1 MTSDAEYL
9 TRLDETTLI
18 GINMSFNDDFRE
30 LTGNLP
36 FPWQAALYQR
46 FVSGNSDNIPS
57 SCNLPTGLGK
67 TSVVAVWLLALAAHP
82 DRVPRRLVYVV
93 NRRTVVDQT
102 TSEVERYREALR
114 GDALQAVREQLT
126 KLGARS
132 LESKDKKPRSP
143 LALSTL
149 RGQFADN
156 REWSADPARP
166 AVIVGTVDM
175 IGSRLLFSGYGVGF
189 KGKPLHA
196 GFLGQDV
203 LLVHDEAHLEP
214 AFQQLLNSVEVQQR
228 VAERSQNG
236 PCPRL
241 RVIALSAT
249 TRQEEN
255 IEGGGVQSFGLTD
268 EDRVH
273 PKVKERF
280 EATKLLRLVPIADEK
295 QSVEKIAEIALEH
308 GKNGDG
314 QDSNSAVLIFVR
326 RLDDVSKVCA
336 RLTDKKK
343 SGVSDNQVRQLT
355 GTMRGKE
362 RDDFAKRDPVFT
374 RYLPEKSR
382 NPEVPPTVGTV
393 YLVCTSAGEV
403 GVDISAD
410 HLVCDLS
417 PFDSMAQ
424 RFGRVNRYGNRPDTR
439 IDVVHPTEF
448 GKQDKKTGE
457 LKTDESDKRRRKTLW
472 LLRKLPE
479 LPSGGNEPI
488 FDASPKALRDLMGRF
503 TPLELELPVLA
514 VSDDDFHRTKQALA
528 RKLITSAYTPE
539 PTILPASDILF
550 DAWAMTSI
558 RQEMPGRPDVAPYL
572 HGIADELPQTSI
584 AWRVELDLLA
594 KEPNPQ
600 RTLQAIFKAHR
611 IRPHETVTVNSY
623 RVAEFFKEITR
634 KRDDLKDTRVALLF
648 ARELTLTK
656 IGDLMKNDGPL
667 NADPTLILPAS
678 LGYLNRAG
686 MLDAEAV
693 PVEPQESSTPR
704 SLDVADQPGYEPD
717 LDLPSRVRVL
727 IKRREDDRWTAEAL
741 IPQANIAT
749 LPDPGDDFETSTK
762 LVNELRGDQYRVRLV
777 QPIRFNDDDE
787 VVESLVLLVPS
798 RQVPE
803 RDEQELNQHVEKVE
817 DFARRIADKLKLSA
831 PFRAALLFAAKWH
844 DEGKKATLWQRY
856 IGGTGSEPYIAKS
869 AKWCDP
875 RKLSG
880 YRHEF
885 GSLLR
890 LEHEQSALHPAGCNL
905 PDDPH
910 IRDLALHL
918 IAAHHGHA
926 RPHFSH
932 SFDKEFSAPEC
943 EATYLETIRRFAR
956 LQRQYGR
963 WGLAYLESLLRAADA
978 AASAGLE
985 TDDELEDDNGGD
997 A

>member
-1 MTSDAEYL
+1 MNASPNKFGFAPTFLA
-9 TRLDETTLI
+9 
-18 GINMSFNDDFRE
+18 
-30 LTGNLP
+30 LTGNQP
-36 FPWQAALYQR
+36 FPWQRALYDEWLSR
-46 FVSGNSDNIPS
+46 GKFPAI
-57 SCNLPTGLGK
+57 CALPTGLGK
-67 TSVVAVWLLALAAHP
+67 TSVAAVWLIALSQFANC
-82 DRVPRRLVYVV
+82 VPRRLVYVV

-102 TSEVERYREALR
+102 TSEVERYRA
-114 GDALQAVREQLT
+114 ALQSEASLQPVRDRLAAMCSMPLHVTGDQQE
-126 KLGARS
+126 
-132 LESKDKKPRSP
+132 SP

-196 GFLGQDV
+196 GLLGQDV
-203 LLVHDEAHLEP
+203 FLVHDEAHLEP
-214 AFQQLLNSVEVQQR
+214 AFQQLLKSVEAQQR
-228 VAERSQNG
+228 FGERSQDG

-255 IEGGGVQSFGLTD
+255 IASGGNQSFGLTD
-268 EDRVH
+268 QDRAH
-273 PKVKERF
+273 PQVRDRL
-280 EATKLLRLVPIADEK
+280 EAAKLLRLVSIADEK
-295 QSVEKIAEIALEH
+295 HSAEKIAEIALGH
-308 GKNGDG
+308 GKDADG
-314 QDSNSAVLIFVR
+314 HDSNSAVLIFVR

-336 RLTDKKK
+336 RLTDKKT
-343 SGVSDNQVRQLT
+343 SGVSENHVRQLT
-355 GTMRGKE
+355 GTMRGLE
-362 RDDFAKRDPVFT
+362 RDGFTESDPVFM

-382 NPEVPPTVGTV
+382 NPEVTPTAGTV
-393 YLVCTSAGEV
+393 YLVCTSAGEI

-448 GKQDKKTGE
+448 GKKDKKTGE
-457 LKTDESDKRRRKTLW
+457 FKADSMAISRQKTL
-472 LLRKLPE
+472 LLLNDLPAIAD
-479 LPSGGNEPI
+479 GC
-488 FDASPKALRDLMGRF
+488 FDASPSALSTLPAAARQDAF
-503 TPLELELPVLA
+503 TPP
-514 VSDDDFHRTKQALA
+514 
-528 RKLITSAYTPE
+528 

-572 HGIADELPQTSI
+572 HGIADELSQTSI

-594 KEPNPQ
+594 KEPNPL

-623 RVAEFFKEITR
+623 RVAEFFKEITK

-648 ARELTLTK
+648 ARQLTLTT
-656 IGDLMKNDGPL
+656 IGELMENNGPL

-693 PVEPQESSTPR
+693 PVEPQESSTHR

-717 LDLPSRVRVL
+717 LDLPSRARVV
-727 IKRREDDRWTAEAL
+727 IKRTDEGWTAEDL
-741 IPQANIAT
+741 IPGTTIAT
-749 LPDPGDDFETSTK
+749 LTGDVFDTSTK
-762 LVNELRGDQYRVRLV
+762 LVNELRSDQYRVRLV
-777 QPIRFNDDDE
+777 QPIEYDSDDDDKVLKAI
-787 VVESLVLLVPS
+787 VVLSPLRRQTPPKKQSLDDHVGKV
-798 RQVPE
+798 VNVAE
-803 RDEQELNQHVEKVE
+803 RLANQLNLGQ
-817 DFARRIADKLKLSA
+817 
-831 PFRAALLFAAKWH
+831 PFREALLFAAKWH
-844 DEGKKATLWQRY
+844 DEGKKARLWQRY
-856 IGGTGSEPYIAKS
+856 IGRTDDEPFVGKS
-869 AKWCDP
+869 AEWRDP
-875 RKLSG
+875 KKLSG

-890 LEHEQSALHPAGCNL
+890 LEHEQSALHPADCGL
-905 PDDPH
+905 PDDPNT
-910 IRDLALHL
+910 RDLALHL

-926 RPHFSH
+926 RPHFSQ
-932 SFDKEFSAPEC
+932 SFDKEFSTPEC
-943 EATYLETIRRFAR
+943 EATHLETIRRFAR

-985 TDDELEDDNGGD
+985 TDEELEDDNGG
-997 A
+997 AA